1 MKWWA
6 GLLTLVLTFFAATAR
21 AETRRVAVVVGNN
34 AGSGA
39 QPALRYAETDAG
51 KVARVLM
58 ELGGVDPADLFL
70 LQGRD
75 QAALRAAMNAASA
88 RVAAKLKN
96 PADRVM
102 VIFYFSGHSD
112 GLSLEQGPDRMGY
125 ADVRQW
131 LGSTGAH
138 VRLTVIDACKS
149 GAFLK
154 SKGGTPGPAFQ
165 IHLADELAT
174 SGDATLTSSAADEV
188 ALESSEI
195 GGSFFTHH
203 FVSGLR
209 GAADA
214 SGDGLVT
221 LAEAYAYAF
230 TRTLRTTSS
239 TMVGAQHPSYDSR
252 LSGQGELVLSE
263 LLRPLATIE
272 LPTELDRAIVVH
284 LARDQVMAEVTS
296 DAARRL
302 ALVPGRYSVR
312 VWRKDQSAAAA
323 FTLAPGETRKVAW
336 SDLAPVATGTAVRS
350 KGDDDAQTPAGN
362 THESRGLQL
371 AGFGAFGLQRGAS
384 SDSGIM
390 PSIRAGIRSSR
401 PSGPSLAVMGAT
413 GARQGFDESMA
424 LGLIGY
430 RVGVRR
436 GALQGSLGLEA
447 GGGFALQHVDSQ
459 GTRVTGIVAGGPTLG
474 GALHL
479 GDSWAVLIDGSLLVL
494 GLRRDGGTAAVVNPG
509 AWLGVEW
516 RP

>member
-1 MKWWA
+1 MKWA
-6 GLLTLVLTFFAATAR
+6 VVLLALAITFFAAAAQ

-51 KVARVLM
+51 KVARVLL

-75 QAALRAAMNAASA
+75 QAALRAAMSAASA
-88 RVAAKLKN
+88 RVLAKLKS

-125 ADVRQW
+125 SEVRQW
-131 LGSTGAH
+131 LGATGAH

-154 SKGGTPGPAFQ
+154 SKGGAPGPAFQ

-203 FVSGLR
+203 LVSGLR

-239 TMVGAQHPSYDSR
+239 TLVGAQHPSYDSR

-263 LLRPLATIE
+263 LARPLATIE
-272 LPTELDRAIVVH
+272 LPAELDRAIVVH

-296 DAARRL
+296 DAARKL

-323 FTLAPGETRKVAW
+323 FTLAAGETRKVAW
-336 SDLAPVATGTAVRS
+336 SDLAPVAVGVAVRS
-350 KGDDDAQTPAGN
+350 KGDDDAPSAAKPT
-362 THESRGLQL
+362 ESRGLQL

-384 SDSGIM
+384 SASGIL
-390 PSIRAGIRSSR
+390 PSLRAGVRSSR
-401 PSGPSLAVMGAT
+401 PSGPSLALMGAT

-430 RVGVRR
+430 RVGARR
-436 GALQGSLGLEA
+436 GVVQGSLGLEA
-447 GGGFALQHVDSQ
+447 GAGFALQHVDTQ

-479 GDSWAVLIDGSLLVL
+479 SDAWAVLVDASLLVL
-494 GLRRDGGTAAVVNPG
+494 GLRRDGSTAAVVNPG

-516 RP
+516 TP

>member
-1 MKWWA
+1 MKRWVA
-6 GLLTLVLTFFAATAR
+6 LVALALTLFVTTAR

-39 QPALRYAETDAG
+39 QPALRYAEADAG

-58 ELGGVDPADLFL
+58 ELGGVDPSDVLL

-75 QAALRAAMNAASA
+75 RAALTAAMTAASA

-112 GLSLEQGPDRMGY
+112 GLSLEQGPDRTAF

-131 LGSTGAH
+131 LASTGAH

-154 SKGGTPGPAFQ
+154 AKGGAPGPAFQ
-165 IHLADELAT
+165 IRLADELAT

-209 GAADA
+209 GAADT

-230 TRTLRTTSS
+230 ARTLRTTSS
-239 TMVGAQHPSYDSR
+239 TVVGAQHPSYDNR

-263 LLRPLATIE
+263 LARPLATVE
-272 LPTELDRAIVVH
+272 LPFELDRAVVVH
-284 LARDQVMAEVTS
+284 LARDQVMAEVNADS
-296 DAARRL
+296 ARRL

-323 FTLAPGETRKVAW
+323 FTLAAGETRRVAW
-336 SDLAPVATGTAVRS
+336 SDLAPVPVGAAVRS
-350 KGDDDAQTPAGN
+350 KGDEDAPPAP
-362 THESRGLQL
+362 EPDARSGLQL
-371 AGFGAFGLQRGAS
+371 AAFGAFGVQRGAS
-384 SDSGIM
+384 GESGIL
-390 PSIRAGIRSSR
+390 PALRVGVRSSR
-401 PSGPSLAVMGAT
+401 PSGPSLSVVGASLP
-413 GARQGFDESMA
+413 RQGFDESLV
-424 LGLIGY
+424 LGLAGY
-430 RVGVRR
+430 RLGARR
-436 GALQGSLGLEA
+436 GVLQGSVGLEV
-447 GGGFALQHVDSQ
+447 GGGFALQQVEGYGS
-459 GTRVTGIVAGGPTLG
+459 RATGIVAFGPSLG

-479 GDSWAVLIDGSLLVL
+479 GESWAIAADAALTSFA
-494 GLRRDGGTAAVVNPG
+494 LRREGKTAVVPTYG